1 MRLTGHTD
9 WVYALAFSPD
19 GKTLASGCI
28 DATIH
33 LWDAQI
39 GEYKKTLRGHAARV
53 KSLTF
58 SPDGKILVSGSEDGS
73 VLLWKMNP

>member
-1 MRLTGHTD
+1 MTLTGHTD
-9 WVYALAFSPD
+9 WVYTLAFSPN
-19 GKTLASGCI
+19 GKTIASGCI

-33 LWDAQI
+33 LWDAQTSKQ
-39 GEYKKTLRGHAARV
+39 KKTLTGHTSRV

-73 VLLWKMNP
+73 VLLWEIN